1 MDNYRDERVG
11 MDMDRGV
18 KKRQKKK
25 RYINQEDIRDIDIDG
40 DGDR

>member
-18 KKRQKKK
+18 KKRQKK